1 MLRAAV
7 GRTLGVHAIA
17 PESDPPMRLR
27 APLTSLIRTLTALV
41 LLASAPSLASAI
53 DAPDGRLEWRVSRD
67 GAKIGRYLMTIR
79 HQHGDLIVEN
89 EIDIRVELVF
99 VALYRYVHRDREVW
113 RDGRLVELTAYTN
126 DDGTA
131 SNLEVEAAE
140 GGLAVDGP
148 SGQFT
153 APTASFPSGLWQIDM
168 TKGGAFIDVE
178 RGRLLSVHFTVRAE
192 EPVAVAGEDVRARH
206 VTASGDISRE
216 LWYGPDGFLLR
227 QQFKGPDGTT
237 LEFTRDQKQDGASG

>member
-1 MLRAAV
+1 
-7 GRTLGVHAIA
+7 
-17 PESDPPMRLR
+17 MRLC
-27 APLTSLIRTLTALV
+27 APLTPLARLLAALA
-41 LLASAPSLASAI
+41 LLASLPSLAHAV
-53 DAPDGRLEWRVSRD
+53 DAPDGRLEWRISRD
-67 GAKIGRYLMTIR
+67 GAKIGRHLMTIR

-113 RDGRLVELTAYTN
+113 RGGRLVELTAFTN

-131 SNLEVEAAE
+131 SDLGVEAAE

-153 APTASFPSGLWQIDM
+153 APAGSFPSGLWQIDM
-168 TKGGAFIDVE
+168 TKGSALIDVE
-178 RGRLLSVHFTVRAE
+178 RGRLLSVRFTVRAE
-192 EPVAVAGEDVRARH
+192 EPVAVAGEEVRARH

-227 QQFKGPDGTT
+227 QQFRGPDGTT
-237 LEFTRDQKQDGASG
+237 LDFTRDRKQARAPG

>member
-1 MLRAAV
+1 MLRAAD
-7 GRTLGVHAIA
+7 GRTFSVHAIVQ
-17 PESDPPMRLR
+17 ESDPPMRLR
-27 APLTSLIRTLTALV
+27 APLTSLVRALTALV
-41 LLASAPSLASAI
+41 LLASAPSLAYAI
-53 DAPDGRLEWRVSRD
+53 DAPDGRLEWRISRD

-113 RDGRLVELTAYTN
+113 RDGQLVELTAFTN

-131 SNLEVEAAE
+131 SDLEVEAAE

-148 SGQFT
+148 SGKFA
-153 APTASFPSGLWQIDM
+153 APAGSFPSGLWKIDM
-168 TKGGAFIDVE
+168 TKGSAFIDVE

-237 LEFTRDQKQDGASG
+237 LEFTLDRKQAQAPG